1 MHVFMNHC
9 VTWFI
14 GELIFS
20 LLISYKWRGFP
31 RIFCAVTCIIPVV
44 MSNQPIV
51 SIDMKEFSQVQE
63 AQCIVIKVMD
73 SNEINSKSKN
83 FKI

>member
-63 AQCIVIKVMD
+63 ATVYRYQGD
-73 SNEINSKSKN
+73 G
-83 FKI
+83 FK

>member
-14 GELIFS
+14 EALIFS

-31 RIFCAVTCIIPVV
+31 RIFFCAVTCIIPVV
-44 MSNQPIV
+44 MSNQTIAP
-51 SIDMKEFSQVQE
+51 IDMEEFSQVQE
-63 AQCIVIKVMD
+63 VTVYRYQGDGLK
-73 SNEINSKSKN
+73 
-83 FKI
+83 